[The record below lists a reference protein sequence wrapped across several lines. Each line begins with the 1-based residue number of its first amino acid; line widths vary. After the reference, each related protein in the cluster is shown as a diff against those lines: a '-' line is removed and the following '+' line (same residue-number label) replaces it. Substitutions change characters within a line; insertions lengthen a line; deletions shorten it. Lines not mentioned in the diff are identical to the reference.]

1 MEMVMP
7 MTAKMM
13 LTMDTVTTGNN
24 HHDGDGAWFNNDDD
38 EEDDDALDHGR
49 GHGND
54 ITMVGPENEFKMSL
68 CDDGHDDSAD
78 DHDDKSHAAE
88 FIMAD

>member
-1 MEMVMP
+1 M
-7 MTAKMM
+7 
-13 LTMDTVTTGNN
+13 
-24 HHDGDGAWFNNDDD
+24 
-38 EEDDDALDHGR
+38 DHGR

-54 ITMVGPENEFKMSL
+54 IIMVGPENEFKMSL